1 MACLWE
7 IAIGGSHLPR
17 ERQQQQGPVP
27 LICGA
32 LIEMMTS

>member
-7 IAIGGSHLPR
+7 IAIGGGHLPR
-17 ERQQQQGPVP
+17 ERQQKQGP